1 MSAVYEQHTHPSPTS
16 PHGETYKFLAIL
28 VHGQVY
34 GAEAAATDLL
44 LDRILI
50 YPVHGRAVVVAAAI
64 VRACIKR
71 FFHSTA
77 T

>member
-1 MSAVYEQHTHPSPTS
+1 MSAVYEQHRHPSPTS
-16 PHGETYKFLAIL
+16 PHGETYEFLAIL

-44 LDRILI
+44 LDGILI

-64 VRACIKR
+64 MRACIES
-71 FFHSTA
+71 FFDGSA
-77 T
+77 A